1 MSSARDRSWLEAAR
15 SHGSEL
21 DNHVIDEFIAGRISR
36 REFVRRG
43 TVVGMSLSALGT
55 IVAACG
61 GSGTSA
67 RSASAAPVRKAGG
80 TIRCAII
87 TPTGA
92 VDPVAVADTGG
103 AVMLQQTGQYLSI
116 SSGDLK
122 LVPVLAESW
131 KPNRD
136 ASEWTF
142 TLKRGVTFN
151 DGSPMTADDV
161 VFTFDHHSDP
171 KVGSNAL
178 SAFSGVLSKGGT
190 TKVDDHTVK
199 FTLDAPNGNFPYIVS
214 SDNYNAV
221 ILPRTY
227 KGKFDKTFPG
237 TGPWIIEKYTPK
249 AGATFIRNPKY
260 WDKDRAAL
268 PDRAEFTFYTD
279 EQPQIVALQGG
290 QVDVVGQFSVQG
302 GRALL
307 SDPNVKVIN
316 LRSSACR
323 EVHMRVDMDPLKDK
337 RVRQALALSLDR
349 KGIIEGLFQGK
360 ADPGNDNWFA
370 PVFGS
375 TDPSVPQREK
385 DIATAKQ
392 LLADAGMAD
401 GFTVKM
407 NTQRVFE
414 IPDLGV
420 LIQNGAKEIGVKVDL
435 VLQDQTT
442 YYGDFTYGNSP
453 WLDSV
458 MGITDY
464 GHRGVPNVFLQ
475 APLLRK
481 GTWNAAHFKNPTYD
495 GLVADYVAAID
506 VQSQRAVAGKIQ
518 QLLLDETPI
527 ILPYF
532 FNFLSATGTNVSGV
546 QTTATGL
553 LFVDQ
558 ASIA

>member
-1 MSSARDRSWLEAAR
+1 MNSAHRARLESARGQSSDLE
-15 SHGSEL
+15 
-21 DNHVIDEFIAGRISR
+21 NHVIDEFIAGRITR
-36 REFVRRG
+36 RDFVRRG
-43 TVVGMSLSALGT
+43 TVIGMSLPLLGA

-61 GSGTSA
+61 GSSSSPSGSA
-67 RSASAAPVRKAGG
+67 PAVKKRGG

-92 VDPVAVADTGG
+92 VDPVTVGDTGG
-103 AVMLQQTGQYLSI
+103 AVMLQQTAEYLSI

-122 LVPVLAESW
+122 LIPVLAESW
-131 KPNRD
+131 KPNAD

-142 TLKRGVTFN
+142 TLKQGVTFN
-151 DGSPMTADDV
+151 DGSPMAADDV
-161 VFTFDHHSDP
+161 VFTFDLHSDP
-171 KVGSNAL
+171 KIGSNAL
-178 SAFSGVLSKGGT
+178 SAFNGVLSKGGT
-190 TKVDDHTVK
+190 TKVDDHTVR

-221 ILPRTY
+221 VLPRTY
-227 KGKFDKTFPG
+227 TGKFDKTFPG
-237 TGPWIIEKYTPK
+237 TGPWIIDKYTPK
-249 AGATFIRNPKY
+249 AGASFIRNPNY
-260 WDKDRAAL
+260 WDKARTAL

-290 QVDVVGQFSVQG
+290 QVDVVGQFSAQG

-307 SDPNVKVIN
+307 TNPNVKVIK

-337 RVRQALALSLDR
+337 RVRQAIALTLDR
-349 KGIIEGLFQGK
+349 KGIVDGLFQGL
-360 ADPGNDNWFA
+360 ADLGNDNWFA
-370 PVFGS
+370 PVFPS
-375 TDPSVPQREK
+375 TDTSVPQREQNI
-385 DIATAKQ
+385 DMAKQ
-392 LLADAGMAD
+392 LLADAGMAN
-401 GFTVKM
+401 GLTVKM

-420 LIQNGAKEIGVKVDL
+420 LIQEGAKQIGVTIDL

-442 YYGDFTYGNSP
+442 YYGDYTYGNSP

-475 APLLRK
+475 APLLSN
-481 GTWNAAHFKNPTYD
+481 GTWNAAHFKDPTYD
-495 GLVADYVAAID
+495 GLVAQYVAAID
-506 VQSQRAVAGKIQ
+506 LQAQRAVAGKIE

-532 FNFLSATGTNVSGV
+532 FNFLTATGSNISGV

>member
-1 MSSARDRSWLEAAR
+1 MNPVYRARLNSARSRSGEI
-15 SHGSEL
+15 E
-21 DNHVIDEFIAGRISR
+21 NHVIDEFLAGRITR
-36 REFVRRG
+36 RDFVRRG
-43 TVVGMSLSALGT
+43 TVAGLSLPLLSAILS
-55 IVAACG
+55 ACG
-61 GSGTSA
+61 GATGSSSPG
-67 RSASAAPVRKAGG
+67 SAAVKKRGG
-80 TIRCAII
+80 TIRAAII

-92 VDPVAVADTGG
+92 VDPITVGDTGG

-122 LVPVLAESW
+122 LLPVLAESW
-131 KPNRD
+131 TPNDD

-142 TLKRGVTFN
+142 ALRKGVTFN

-161 VFTFDHHSDP
+161 VFTFDLHSDP

-190 TKVDDHTVK
+190 TKVDEHTVK

-221 ILPRTY
+221 VLPRTY
-227 KGKFDKTFPG
+227 TGKFDKSFPG
-237 TGPWIIEKYTPK
+237 TGPWVIDKYTPK
-249 AGATFIRNPKY
+249 SGASFVRNPNY
-260 WDKDRAAL
+260 WDTPNAAL

-290 QVDVVGQFSVQG
+290 QIDVVGQFSAQG

-307 SDPNVKVIN
+307 TNPNVKVIK

-323 EVHMRVDMDPLKDK
+323 EVHMRVDTDPLKDK
-337 RVRQALALSLDR
+337 RVRQALALTLDR
-349 KGIIEGLFQGK
+349 TAIVQGLFQNL
-360 ADPGNDNWFA
+360 ADLGNDNWFA
-370 PVFGS
+370 PVFPS
-375 TDPSVPQREK
+375 TDTSVPQRQQNI
-385 DIATAKQ
+385 DMAKQ
-392 LLADAGMAD
+392 LLSDAGMAD

-414 IPDLGV
+414 IPDLAV
-420 LIQNGAKEIGVKVDL
+420 LIQEGAKQIGVNIEL

-442 YYGDFTYGNSP
+442 YYGDYTYGNSP
-453 WLDSV
+453 WLDST

-475 APLLRK
+475 APLVST
-481 GTWNAAHFKNPTYD
+481 GTWNAAHFKDPAYD
-495 GLVADYVAAID
+495 ALVAQYVAAVD
-506 VQSQRAVAGKIQ
+506 LQSQKTVAGKIEQ
-518 QLLLDETPI
+518 MLLDETPI

-532 FNFLSATGTNVSGV
+532 FNFLTATATNISGV